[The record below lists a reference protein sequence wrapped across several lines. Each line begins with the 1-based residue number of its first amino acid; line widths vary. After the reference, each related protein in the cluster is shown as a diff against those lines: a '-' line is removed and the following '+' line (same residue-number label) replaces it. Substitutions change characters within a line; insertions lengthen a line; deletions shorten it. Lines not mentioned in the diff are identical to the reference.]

1 MNIENLLSLI
11 GGLGL
16 FLYGMT
22 VMGESIEKAAGAKMR
37 SFLDFFTKSFYRY
50 AVWYAFLC
58 NCTVIKR
65 NNGYGSQLCQCRTDE
80 FGAGSRGNYGCQCR
94 YYHYFTVGRI

>member
-37 SFLDFFTKSFYRY
+37 SFLDFFTKNRLDRKS
-50 AVWYAFLC
+50 V
-58 NCTVIKR
+58 V
-65 NNGYGSQLCQCRTDE
+65 
-80 FGAGSRGNYGCQCR
+80 
-94 YYHYFTVGRI
+94 

>member
-22 VMGESIEKAAGAKMR
+22 VMGESIAQAAGATVR
-37 SFLDFFTKSFYRY
+37 SLRDFVT
-50 AVWYAFLC
+50 
-58 NCTVIKR
+58 
-65 NNGYGSQLCQCRTDE
+65 
-80 FGAGSRGNYGCQCR
+80 
-94 YYHYFTVGRI
+94 